1 MSIVVQHPVVVAP
14 HVAPWMRGD
23 DDLRLLSL
31 RWLDAPCV
39 GIVGS
44 VSKQG
49 TDRQIGQQGIS
60 AFQIRR
66 VACGQTKRDRI
77 AQGIDRCV
85 DSAMNQM
92 ADAARTRRWKYVQH
106 HVGRQF
112 STRDVAAVGICAL
125 SSLQK
130 PKCTNKACRL
140 REPTG
145 PVPLVRIGVTS
156 RSFALGPR
164 QHAAVEQLP
173 HRVEQIIE
181 TEGLGQ
187 QGHAFGQKLLPRD
200 CVLGI
205 TGNEQNRQTWA

>member
-1 MSIVVQHPVVVAP
+1 
-14 HVAPWMRGD
+14 MRGD

-125 SSLQK
+125 SSL
-130 PKCTNKACRL
+130 A
-140 REPTG
+140 
-145 PVPLVRIGVTS
+145 
-156 RSFALGPR
+156 
-164 QHAAVEQLP
+164 
-173 HRVEQIIE
+173 E
-181 TEGLGQ
+181 TEV
-187 QGHAFGQKLLPRD
+187 H
-200 CVLGI
+200 
-205 TGNEQNRQTWA
+205 E